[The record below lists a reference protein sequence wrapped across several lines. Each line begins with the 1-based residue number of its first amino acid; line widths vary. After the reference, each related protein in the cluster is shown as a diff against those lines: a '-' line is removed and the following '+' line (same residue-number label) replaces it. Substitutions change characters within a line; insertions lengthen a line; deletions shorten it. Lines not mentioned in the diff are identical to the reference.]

1 MFISTFQFLQTLENA
16 LETEA
21 QFYNLDSPSQ
31 FKVSYHHRTIL
42 LLSSTASS
50 SANFVIMVALI
61 ISSNIYDNL
70 YGHLMYKSRGFISII
85 INSSEAVFTLFAD
98 NHSIWDKTLWK

>member
-50 SANFVIMVALI
+50 SANFIIMVALI
-61 ISSNIYDNL
+61 ISSNI
-70 YGHLMYKSRGFISII
+70 
-85 INSSEAVFTLFAD
+85 
-98 NHSIWDKTLWK
+98 